1 MKKTE
6 ITLGLVIFMASLGGI
21 ALFLESSAL
30 VFGYLVVS
38 TLLFVLVAV
47 GGVLNY
53 FKQENVDFREVYREK
68 YKMQKERLTVLEKSF
83 AQQKT
88 TL

>member
-6 ITLGLVIFMASLGGI
+6 ITLGLAICMALLGGL
-21 ALFLESSAL
+21 ALSLESSVL
-30 VFGYLVVS
+30 VFGYLAIS
-38 TLLFVLVAV
+38 TLLFVLVAI
-47 GGVLNY
+47 GGFLNY

-68 YKMQKERLTVLEKSF
+68 YKIQKEQLAALEKSF
-83 AQQKT
+83 VQQKT